1 MTVGVDAMKGMGVVE
16 GPSNMYWSVG
26 GKIGSAGLT
35 AQELGD
41 KYTKQQ
47 SEAGEFSTTPSPP
60 IPTPFPAST
69 SASTPTIAATFW
81 HTRGSTH
88 RLSFWHHH

>member
-16 GPSNMYWSVG
+16 VPRNMYWSVG

-41 KYTKQQ
+41 KYTKHQ
-47 SEAGEFSTTPSPP
+47 SEAGEFSTTPSPTQ
-60 IPTPFPAST
+60 PTPP
-69 SASTPTIAATFW
+69 PPPQLPPPP
-81 HTRGSTH
+81 HT
-88 RLSFWHHH
+88 LKQL